1 MTTITRG
8 VSTPTLA
15 FHDTHFI
22 PLPKDGQQWLL
33 AADIARALGY
43 SREDAISRIYNRN
56 SGEFTD
62 SMTLTVKLTVKGFGS
77 GNSEKDVRIFSLRGA
92 HLVAMF
98 ARSPRAAEF
107 RRWVLDIL
115 DKETAAPVP
124 AVQSA
129 ISKYRYLT
137 VITPDASQPPVMI
150 PMKADAFVMTI
161 DELCSALSD
170 PTFGTRD
177 QVSKLALVAVSRLAS
192 CAPQA
197 KRLEA

>member
-1 MTTITRG
+1 MATITQG
-8 VSTPTLA
+8 VSTPSLA

-22 PLPKDGQQWLL
+22 PLPKDGQKWLFS
-33 AADIARALGY
+33 ADIARALGY

-56 SGEFTD
+56 KAEFSD
-62 SMTLTVKLTVKGFGS
+62 KMTETVKLTVS
-77 GNSEKDVRIFSLRGA
+77 GNYQKESRIFSLRGA

-177 QVSKLALVAVSRLAS
+177 QVSKIALVAVSRLAS
-192 CAPQA
+192 GAPLA